1 MRQSDKR
8 SATAPSAPDKRNAKF
23 ATAMA
28 VSGLTN
34 AELARIVEV
43 HPVTVSHWRS
53 GKHEVPGAVLAYIA
67 LYVGVKGLLEH

>member
-8 SATAPSAPDKRNAKF
+8 NATGSSASDIRNAKF

-67 LYVGVKGLLEH
+67 LYVGVKGLLDR